1 MMYKVVALLV
11 LCSVVSIVAED
22 KQLSSKQTVELEG
35 IMLPVAQSGLF
46 EGVTACGCNVCPCG
60 AASPADPVVVPTE
73 ATGCQEAECERQKL
87 AARAR
92 AQETLNEELVK
103 YQAQLDAVDT
113 TLRDLS
119 AQFYLVEN
127 RHQLLLANLA
137 INKSKLPKPD
147 SEATIKALQE
157 QLQKAK
163 PQESSSVSLSESIPE
178 LPADFAARIPANV
191 LYQQRMK
198 KLNEEKAKKAKGE
211 HSESSAF

>member
-1 MMYKVVALLV
+1 
-11 LCSVVSIVAED
+11 
-22 KQLSSKQTVELEG
+22 
-35 IMLPVAQSGLF
+35 
-46 EGVTACGCNVCPCG
+46 
-60 AASPADPVVVPTE
+60 
-73 ATGCQEAECERQKL
+73 
-87 AARAR
+87 
-92 AQETLNEELVK
+92 
-103 YQAQLDAVDT
+103 
-113 TLRDLS
+113 
-119 AQFYLVEN
+119 
-127 RHQLLLANLA
+127 LA